1 MSLIKALNIIL
12 RHSYMARLYGP
23 PRMAPNRPEFSKR
36 MNSLNG
42 RVAQIAADHHS
53 GASELVG
60 QVLSVLTDAMASGA
74 PLRPIAV
81 ALVNAQ
87 PSMAPVWNAV
97 RAAVVAGTS
106 ADFERYV
113 EHARR
118 APHSLV
124 RHAAGLLLTG
134 SSAPLTLVT
143 ISFSGTVALL
153 LETLVAAQPL
163 RAACAD
169 GLPGLEGRRMATR
182 LSAAGI
188 PVSHFTDAGLG
199 HALDAADAVVVG
211 ADAVTPE
218 WFLNKSGTR
227 MLAAAAA
234 QQGIPVYVLATRDKF
249 LSRGA
254 AALLQ
259 VREESPA
266 EVWPSPPAGVTV
278 RNPYFETTTLDLVSA
293 VISEVGVL
301 GAPPRSDACPTVSDE
316 ILMGLRGRPA

>member
-1 MSLIKALNIIL
+1 MLCIYTHMRPVSNAC
-12 RHSYMARLYGP
+12 AR
-23 PRMAPNRPEFSKR
+23 REPNRPESSKG
-36 MNSLNG
+36 MDSLNG

-60 QVLSVLTDAMASGA
+60 AVLSVLTDGLASGA
-74 PLRPIAV
+74 PLRPLAV
-81 ALVNAQ
+81 SLVNAQ
-87 PSMAPVWNAV
+87 PAMAPVWNAA
-97 RAAVVAGTS
+97 RAALTADAS
-106 ADFERYV
+106 AEFARYV
-113 EHARR
+113 EHVTR

-199 HALDAADAVVVG
+199 HALDAADAVLVG
-211 ADAVTPE
+211 ADAVTPD
-218 WFLNKSGTR
+218 WFLNKS
-227 MLAAAAA
+227 
-234 QQGIPVYVLATRDKF
+234 
-249 LSRGA
+249 
-254 AALLQ
+254 
-259 VREESPA
+259 
-266 EVWPSPPAGVTV
+266 
-278 RNPYFETTTLDLVSA
+278 
-293 VISEVGVL
+293 
-301 GAPPRSDACPTVSDE
+301 
-316 ILMGLRGRPA
+316 